1 MKNMF
6 LLLVPSFIFA
16 QSIVDKSLVSFGG
29 TTVTLLMLIKFIS
42 IFVIGFILSWLYKNK
57 IMKLS
62 KVKSNLSSANRTIL
76 ANLGYYI
83 IIFLTIIISFN
94 TVGLDLSSL
103 AVVAGALSVGIGFG
117 LQNIVSNFISGIIL
131 MFEKSIQVGHFVELE
146 NGVRGVVSDIRL
158 RATTITTP
166 EHIDILVPNSNFIQN
181 NVTNLSLSDDLLRIR
196 VPFGVAYGTDIA
208 NVEKV
213 VLDAI
218 ENNPKLPH
226 IRDEENIKP
235 KIWMLN
241 MNSSSLDFDLIVWVR
256 GDYMQKML
264 SVTSLYLIEIYNVLN
279 ENNIV
284 IPFPQMDL
292 HIKEMPQS
300 NN

>member
-16 QSIVDKSLVSFGG
+16 QSIVDKSLVSFDG

-208 NVEKV
+208 DVEKV
-213 VLDAI
+213 VLGAI

>member
-1 MKNMF
+1 MKNIF
-6 LLLVPSFIFA
+6 LLLLPSFLFS
-16 QSIVDKSLVSFGG
+16 QSIVDKSLINFEG
-29 TTVTLLMLIKFIS
+29 TSLTLLMIVKFLS
-42 IFVIGFILSWLYKNK
+42 VFVIGFILGWLYKNK
-57 IMKLS
+57 IMKSS
-62 KVKSNLSSANRTIL
+62 KIKFHLSSANRTIL
-76 ANLGYYI
+76 ANLGYYA

-181 NVTNLSLSDDLLRIR
+181 NVTNLSLSDDLLRLRI
-196 VPFGVAYGTDIA
+196 PFGVAYGTDISQ
-208 NVEKV
+208 VEEV
-213 VLDAI
+213 ILDAI
-218 ENNPKLPH
+218 RKNEKLPH
-226 IRDEENIKP
+226 IRDEEDKKP
-235 KIWMLN
+235 RIWMLN
-241 MNSSSLDFDLIVWVR
+241 MNSSSIDFDLILWVR
-256 GDYMQKML
+256 GDYIQKVL
-264 SVTSLYLIEIYNVLN
+264 SVTSLYLIEIYNALN
-279 ENNIV
+279 KNGIV

-292 HIKEMPQS
+292 HIKEMPDS
-300 NN
+300 NK